1 MLLTDQKLE
10 YLSDQARVIRRLVV
24 EMLVASG
31 SGHTGGPLGLAE
43 IFAALYFGLLN
54 HKPDKPDWPE
64 RDRLIVSNGHAC
76 PALYAAM
83 ARAGYFPSE
92 ELKSLRRYGS
102 RLQGHPERLKLPGLE
117 TSSGPLGE
125 GLGQA
130 LGMVLADRL
139 DKGRGS
145 QRFFYCLSN
154 DPDFESNYILILL
167 YF

>member
-10 YLSDQARVIRRLVV
+10 YLSDQARAIRRSVV
-24 EMLVASG
+24 EMLVTSG

-92 ELKSLRRYGS
+92 ELKTLRRYGS
-102 RLQGHPERLKLPGLE
+102 RLQGHPELLKLPGLE
-117 TSSGPLGE
+117 T
-125 GLGQA
+125 
-130 LGMVLADRL
+130 R
-139 DKGRGS
+139 
-145 QRFFYCLSN
+145 
-154 DPDFESNYILILL
+154 
-167 YF
+167 